1 MGKNLVEI
9 VITAEDK
16 ASGVLQGVGGA
27 LRNVGAMAVA
37 GGAAAVAAI
46 GAIGAGVVGL
56 ASNAAPIA
64 GVGEAFRVLAAD
76 MTGGSAGML
85 AALQEASGGLV
96 TNTDLMKSFNTA
108 AALVS
113 NDFAEQLPNAMGHL
127 SKVSASTGQS
137 MDYMLDSLVKGVGRL
152 SPMILDN
159 LGIQV
164 NLTEAY
170 DTYAESIG
178 KTTDELTKSEQ
189 QTALMNQVME
199 KLAANTE
206 GMEGLSNPFEKFK
219 ITMANLKDEIGLRLL
234 PVVAPLME
242 KFGELAS
249 RAIPLLMDK
258 VEFFIGK
265 LQTLSGVILSF
276 IGNLEEGM
284 SPLDAFIEAIWDI
297 APPELLNTLI
307 GFRDDVL
314 PGLMTRF
321 TEMKDRVLEF
331 ITPIAE
337 AIVQFVSWKDVLIGL
352 AAGIAAILVPAIV
365 GIVTS
370 MAPLILGVGAVIAVV
385 ALLRN
390 AWENN
395 WGGIQEKTAAAWA
408 VIQPVVQTITQW
420 LQVNIPIALE
430 YLRALWVDTVWPAI
444 QAALTVAWAVI
455 QQIFTAVVAFVTGVL
470 IPAVQALY
478 NKWVTEVWPKI
489 QTVTQ
494 NVWTIIKTTFEE
506 VGRWINDN
514 LVPWVV
520 FLQTKWGES
529 WDKIKSALQT
539 AWDYIRPVWEKLQA
553 WMLDTLPRAVEKLR
567 GAFDTAMSGIRS
579 AIQPVIDLWE
589 NLVGAVQGFWDWIS
603 NKVFAIDFKIPDLPS
618 WATPGSPL
626 PIHTAWKA
634 FAGDMS
640 GIGRQLGGG
649 FTVGLTPLSGG
660 VAPAAAVA
668 GGGGST
674 YTYTINID
682 AQGAAP
688 GVEQNIRRMIDEV
701 MAEQGRAVDNRRR
714 GGY

>member
-16 ASGVLQGVGGA
+16 ASGVLSGVGGA

-37 GGAAAVAAI
+37 GGTAAVAAI

-64 GVGEAFRVLAAD
+64 GVGEAFRVLTAD

-113 NDFAEQLPNAMGHL
+113 NDFAEQLPNAMGYL

-170 DTYAESIG
+170 DTYAVSIG
-178 KTTDELTKSEQ
+178 KTSGELTKAEQ

-199 KLAANTE
+199 KLAENTA
-206 GMEGLSNPFEKFK
+206 GMEGMSNPFEAFK

-242 KFGELAS
+242 KFGELAK
-249 RAIPLLMDK
+249 RALPALMD
-258 VEFFIGK
+258 VAENVIGK
-265 LQTLSGVILSF
+265 MQIFSDVILAF
-276 IGNLEEGM
+276 VGNLEEGM

-307 GFRDDVL
+307 GFRDNVL
-314 PGLMTRF
+314 PGLIAKF
-321 TEMKDRVLEF
+321 YEIKDAVLTL
-331 ITPIAE
+331 IAPIIDA
-337 AIVQFVSWKDVLIGL
+337 AAQFVSWKDLLIAVGL
-352 AAGIAAILVPAIV
+352 GLMAVLVPAIV
-365 GIVTS
+365 GIVS
-370 MAPLILGVGAVIAVV
+370 AMAPLIAAVVAVIAVV

-408 VIQPVVQTITQW
+408 VIQPVVQTIIQW
-420 LQVNIPIALE
+420 LQTNIPIALE

-444 QAALTVAWAVI
+444 QNAIAVAWPII
-455 QQIFTAVVAFVTGVL
+455 QQIFTAVAAFITGTLVPTL
-470 IPAVQALY
+470 QSLY
-478 NKWVTEVWPKI
+478 QKWAMEVWPKI

-494 NVWTIIKTTFEE
+494 NVWTIIKTIFEE

-520 FLQTKWGES
+520 FLQTKWDEAWG
-529 WDKIKSALQT
+529 KIKAALQT
-539 AWDYIRPVWEKLQA
+539 AWDYIRPVWEKLQE
-553 WMLDTLPRAVEKLR
+553 WMQTTLPPAVEKLR

-603 NKVFAIDFKIPDLPS
+603 NKVFTIDFKIPDLPS

-634 FAGDMS
+634 FAGDMDKIGGALGRGFDS
-640 GIGRQLGGG
+640 GLGG
-649 FTVGLTPLSGG
+649 VGQYSS
-660 VAPAAAVA
+660 A
-668 GGGGST
+668 GSSSMS
-674 YTYTINID
+674 YVINID
-682 AQGAAP
+682 ARGAAR
-688 GVEQNIRRMIDEV
+688 GVDSDLRRMVEDV
-701 MAEQGRAVDNRRR
+701 MRGYGRAADARIRT
-714 GGY
+714 GY